1 MESVL
6 NQVIFSG
13 SLKVIN
19 LVNLLC
25 LSTLWFFPPCFI
37 ALFAQAAGTAL
48 T

>member
-19 LVNLLC
+19 LVDRHKRF
-25 LSTLWFFPPCFI
+25 TLWFFPPCFI
-37 ALFAQAAGTAL
+37 ALFAQAASTAL